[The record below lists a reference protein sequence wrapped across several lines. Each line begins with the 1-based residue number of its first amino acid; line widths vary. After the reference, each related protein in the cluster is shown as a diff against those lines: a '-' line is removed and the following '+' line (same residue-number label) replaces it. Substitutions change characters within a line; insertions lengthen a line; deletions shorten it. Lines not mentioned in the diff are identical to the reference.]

1 MRTHV
6 TCFAFSCPEE
16 GIVLPK
22 RRLRNLHNIK
32 NCVKMS
38 IEVGRITFSDDD
50 EELDRL
56 LQNVKLMVPDSGDD
70 DDGGN
75 EDSNVHD
82 SQVSLFATVRS
93 PTDLSRSETGLAP
106 GEGSN
111 GERRNGGGPCQR
123 PAPGPNNKGSSATPS
138 QTEQPRVIPETP
150 QNTPE
155 GTEMET
161 DAGPG
166 GDVAN
171 TLSEKAKLRKRL
183 LRAEHHHMFLDRCRK
198 ARMVPTGLKLN
209 RNVHPIKGDG
219 TSDISVR
226 IEAIIKQAETDIVD
240 ALMVHYRKVTES
252 TSARLTEIEGNLS
265 NRSLDERE
273 EITVA
278 QSQAEREEDVLRSS
292 LERTRS
298 WKWSKLNDDRPPA
311 RSGSSRSGPRRHRVD
326 STPYSRRA
334 PRWSGSSGSTTPV
347 PPFPSAPPQP
357 SPYRAE
363 NRRGRYPDGRNLFP
377 QLPQCPTFSH
387 TPPPPFPPSPFPLYA
402 GMYGPQWGQ
411 GMMSWPGPQVMQ
423 PGFTDNQL
431 MQVKSMVKEVVS
443 DLVTREKHTQSDK
456 QEQLPSKEKCVSRIA
471 PSDNVDP
478 VKKCC
483 TSPNVGNVVNLSS
496 YRLSPS
502 ALSLLQRGLSFIPS
516 PQLDGPHCDV
526 NKALTRDLQ
535 TLKEEYIDRYTYEL
549 PKRACRILQ
558 CCLESIRYDFG
569 NVSAQ
574 KLRANLP
581 TAERK
586 ALRDLIRNPDLI
598 ISKADKGDSTVVMS
612 TEQYLEL
619 ACKHLYDSN
628 TYQLLRSDPTQDIVR
643 RFNLYIEGCLEKG
656 VIDKVQH
663 ERLLLPE
670 GIDTQT
676 IYFLPKIH
684 KRPVKLRPIVSCTN
698 GPTYT
703 ASAFLDKLLQP
714 HMRKVKSFLKNSTEL
729 IHILRTLKFPPQAYL
744 ITLDVES
751 LYTNTSHEE
760 AIKSLLKRFECDPQ
774 KVFVLDLLKYVL
786 KNNVFKFGNQ
796 VFAQLHG
803 VAMGTKLA
811 PALATIYIGDLEEQ
825 FLESRVLKPELWVRY
840 IDDVFLVWA
849 HPLSEFEAF
858 LQDLNKTRERIRFTA
873 EVSLDSCNFLDLTIY
888 KSPKFLSTGLLST
901 KIYYKATNTF
911 SYPSG
916 DSYMP
921 TQIHRSI
928 AIGEMI
934 RLLRNTEDPTIF
946 RHCKNKLIKH
956 FARRK

>member
-1 MRTHV
+1 M
-6 TCFAFSCPEE
+6 
-16 GIVLPK
+16 PK

-93 PTDLSRSETGLAP
+93 PTDISRSETGLAP

-123 PAPGPNNKGSSATPS
+123 PAPGPN
-138 QTEQPRVIPETP
+138 
-150 QNTPE
+150 
-155 GTEMET
+155 
-161 DAGPG
+161 
-166 GDVAN
+166 
-171 TLSEKAKLRKRL
+171 
-183 LRAEHHHMFLDRCRK
+183 
-198 ARMVPTGLKLN
+198 
-209 RNVHPIKGDG
+209 
-219 TSDISVR
+219 
-226 IEAIIKQAETDIVD
+226 
-240 ALMVHYRKVTES
+240 
-252 TSARLTEIEGNLS
+252 
-265 NRSLDERE
+265 
-273 EITVA
+273 TV
-278 QSQAEREEDVLRSS
+278 E
-292 LERTRS
+292 
-298 WKWSKLNDDRPPA
+298 
-311 RSGSSRSGPRRHRVD
+311 
-326 STPYSRRA
+326 
-334 PRWSGSSGSTTPV
+334 
-347 PPFPSAPPQP
+347 
-357 SPYRAE
+357 
-363 NRRGRYPDGRNLFP
+363 
-377 QLPQCPTFSH
+377 
-387 TPPPPFPPSPFPLYA
+387 
-402 GMYGPQWGQ
+402 
-411 GMMSWPGPQVMQ
+411 
-423 PGFTDNQL
+423 
-431 MQVKSMVKEVVS
+431 
-443 DLVTREKHTQSDK
+443 
-456 QEQLPSKEKCVSRIA
+456 
-471 PSDNVDP
+471 
-478 VKKCC
+478 
-483 TSPNVGNVVNLSS
+483 
-496 YRLSPS
+496 
-502 ALSLLQRGLSFIPS
+502 
-516 PQLDGPHCDV
+516 
-526 NKALTRDLQ
+526 
-535 TLKEEYIDRYTYEL
+535 
-549 PKRACRILQ
+549 
-558 CCLESIRYDFG
+558 
-569 NVSAQ
+569 

-581 TAERK
+581 RAERK
-586 ALRDLIRNPDLI
+586 ALRNLIRNPDLI

-619 ACKHLYDSN
+619 ACKHLYDGN
-628 TYQLLRSDPTQDIVR
+628 TYQLLKSDPTQDIVR
-643 RFNLYIEGCLEKG
+643 QFNSYIEECLEKG
-656 VIDKVQH
+656 VIDRVQH

-729 IHILRTLKFPPQAYL
+729 IHILRTLKVPPQAYL

-751 LYTNTSHEE
+751 LYTNISHEE

-774 KVFVLDLLKYVL
+774 KVLVLDLLKYVL
-786 KNNVFKFGNQ
+786 KNNVFKFGDQ

-825 FLESRVLKPELWVRY
+825 FLENRPLKPELWVRY

-849 HPLSEFEAF
+849 HPLSEFETF
-858 LQDLNKTRERIRFTA
+858 LEDLNKTRERIRFTA
-873 EVSLDSCNFLDLTIY
+873 EVSLNSCNFLDLTIY

-901 KIYYKATNTF
+901 KIYYKTTNTF
-911 SYPSG
+911 SYPLG

-928 AIGEMI
+928 AIGEMT

-946 RHCKNKLIKH
+946 RHYKNKLIKH
-956 FARRK
+956 FANRKYPRRILRELRNFTHDRRLVILDRRRKRTRVERPLPFITRYTKYNTSLSRIFRRRWQNLFEDPRFYSLLPNPPFAAYRNRKKIRSLLSAKRREFGPRQFQTSVQLGSQKEFVYMKFNSHYCRKKFTALRNVLD